1 MLQGMGKCRVEVMQ
15 KYLLVQHVRMTRVDI
30 VHLRDGEYNLLEM
43 VLNGYCFKIQKS
55 IFWYQVK

>member
-1 MLQGMGKCRVEVMQ
+1 MGKCRVEVMQ

-55 IFWYQVK
+55 II